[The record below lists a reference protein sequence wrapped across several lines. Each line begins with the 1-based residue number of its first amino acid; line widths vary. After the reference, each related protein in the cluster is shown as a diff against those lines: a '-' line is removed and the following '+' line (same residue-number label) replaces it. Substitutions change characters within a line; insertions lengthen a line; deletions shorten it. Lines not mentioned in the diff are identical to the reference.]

1 MRYSLPGAGFVF
13 NVNVERIMIVAV
25 VILAWVALICCAAS
39 LSHHIY
45 MLAEEDS
52 NIEEHVFGAILMV
65 VCMMINIQTLI
76 TFS

>member
-1 MRYSLPGAGFVF
+1 MISLV
-13 NVNVERIMIVAV
+13 IV
-25 VILAWVALICCAAS
+25 LAWIALVCCAAS

-52 NIEEHVFGAILMV
+52 DIEKHAFGAILMA
-65 VCMMINIQTLI
+65 VCIIINIRTLI

>member
-1 MRYSLPGAGFVF
+1 MEGMV
-13 NVNVERIMIVAV
+13 IV
-25 VILAWVALICCAAS
+25 LAWIALICCAAS

-52 NIEEHVFGAILMV
+52 DIEKHAMGAILMA
-65 VCMMINIQTLI
+65 VCILMNMNTLI

>member
-1 MRYSLPGAGFVF
+1 MISLV
-13 NVNVERIMIVAV
+13 IV
-25 VILAWVALICCAAS
+25 LAWIAIICCASS

-52 NIEEHVFGAILMV
+52 DVEEHAFGAILMV
-65 VCMMINIQTLI
+65 VCMIINIHTLI

>member
-1 MRYSLPGAGFVF
+1 MEG
-13 NVNVERIMIVAV
+13 IVIV
-25 VILAWVALICCAAS
+25 LSWIALICCGAS

-52 NIEEHVFGAILMV
+52 NIEEHAFGAILMV
-65 VCMMINIQTLI
+65 VCMIINVQTLI